1 MIEHLVFGIVI
12 GITVVTA
19 IAITV
24 WSCAAFAAV
33 INDFFRRW

>member
-1 MIEHLVFGIVI
+1 MIEHLVFGIVA
-12 GITVVTA
+12 GVVVVTA
-19 IAITV
+19 IAIIV

>member
-1 MIEHLVFGIVI
+1 MLEHLVFGIVA
-12 GITVVTA
+12 GIVVVA
-19 IAITV
+19 SIAIIA

>member
-1 MIEHLVFGIVI
+1 MLEHLVFGIVA
-12 GITVVTA
+12 GIVVVTS
-19 IAITV
+19 IAIIV